1 MTTDSQGFNQYAR
14 DYKSL
19 LDRSVQMSGDSAE
32 YFCEYKARYID
43 RIVGPRFSGKV
54 LDFGCGVGLLAARL
68 KQHLPTA
75 AVHGYDPSPESI
87 RLIPPDVAATGHFS
101 DNLGDF
107 DADYQLVVL
116 SNVMHHI
123 AQVKREQ
130 TIVDIVAH
138 LAPGGKLILFEHNP
152 WNPLTR
158 WVVRHCPFDEGVVL
172 LRPRTVSAYFRR
184 ATLTVSR
191 HDFVVFFPK
200 MLSVFRAFEPWL
212 SWLPAGAQYA
222 VVGEKHAG

>member
-1 MTTDSQGFNQYAR
+1 MTTGSREFDQYAR

-19 LDRSVQMSGDSAE
+19 IDRSVQMSGDSAE
-32 YFCEYKARYID
+32 YFSEYKARYLA
-43 RIVGPRFSGKV
+43 RAVGPRFSGKV
-54 LDFGCGVGLLAARL
+54 LDFGCGIGLLSARL
-68 KQHLPTA
+68 KAHLPAA

-87 RLIPPDVAATGHFS
+87 HLVPPELSAQGRFS
-101 DNLGDF
+101 SRTEEL
-107 DADYQLVVL
+107 DADYQLAVL

-123 AQVKREQ
+123 DQAQREQ
-130 TIVDIVAH
+130 TIVDIAAH

-172 LRPRTVSAYFRR
+172 LPPREVFAYFARAALAVRR
-184 ATLTVSR
+184 R
-191 HDFVVFFPK
+191 DFIVFFPK
-200 MLSVFRAFEPWL
+200 MLSVFRALEPSI